1 MKKNITLLSFVLV
14 LIAAAT
20 ASASAAPKP
29 NLRVTMTGPNTIAPY
44 SPYQYSVTVKNIGN
58 APAANVKVIV
68 DLPETDTSPQK
79 FILGTL
85 SGFNPTNCQVIT
97 RKLHCTTSGNL
108 GNNQQRVYTF
118 NLALPVSSKVLQLR
132 ATGSTTT
139 PNEQDALNNTAT
151 KTPAFN
157 YPALPFAGGNVL
169 ISSCTGTNLSS
180 FFECELFPS
189 SQQHHI
195 FTLHPDTSVEVY
207 GQFVGNW
214 DQNAGTNRLHM
225 LMNDGMGTIVD
236 FDGYASNGTCFEGKT
251 TFTPNPGGYMAIYKV
266 CVQ

>member
-29 NLRVTMTGPNTIAPY
+29 NLRVQLTGPATIAPY
-44 SPYQYSVTVKNIGN
+44 SPYQYTVTVKNIGN
-58 APAANVKVIV
+58 APAANVKVVV

-85 SGFNPTNCQVIT
+85 SGIGTGCTVVT
-97 RKLHCTTSGNL
+97 RKLNCTTSGNL

-118 NLALPVSSKVLQLR
+118 NLALPVSSKVLTLR

-139 PNEQDALNNTAT
+139 ANEQDALNNVASI
-151 KTPAFN
+151 TPSFN
-157 YPALPFAGGNVL
+157 YPAHPFAGGNVL

-195 FTLHPDTSVEVY
+195 FTLHGDTSVEVY

-214 DQNAGTNRLHM
+214 DQNNGTNRLHM

-236 FDGYASNGTCFEGKT
+236 FDGYGSVGNCFEGKT